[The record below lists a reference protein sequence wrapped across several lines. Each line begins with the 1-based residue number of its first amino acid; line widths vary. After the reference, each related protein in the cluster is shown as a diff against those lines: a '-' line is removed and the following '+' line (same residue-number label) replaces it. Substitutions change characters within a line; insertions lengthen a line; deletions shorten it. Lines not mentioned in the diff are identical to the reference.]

1 MTSIVHN
8 KTYRTPYL
16 RRKRH
21 SLLVQAGEWLLTIPL
36 TARQKVGLL
45 ILAVCAFCVG
55 LVFSVTM
62 HARIASEQAVRTQ
75 AEQQYLALDNQH
87 ILLLSTRA
95 NLGSRERISKM
106 AAARFQLFEP
116 TKDQV
121 QHP

>member
-8 KTYRTPYL
+8 KTYRSPYL
-16 RRKRH
+16 QRKRP
-21 SLLVQAGEWLLTIPL
+21 SLLAQAGEWLLAIPL
-36 TARQKVGLL
+36 TAGQKVGLL
-45 ILAVCAFCVG
+45 LLAVCAFCVG
-55 LVFSVTM
+55 LVFSVTI
-62 HARIASEQAVRTQ
+62 HARIAADQAVRAQ
-75 AEQQYLALDNQH
+75 AEQQYLVLDNQH

>member
-8 KTYRTPYL
+8 KTYRSPYL

-21 SLLVQAGEWLLTIPL
+21 SLLAQAGEWLLTIPL
-36 TARQKVGLL
+36 TAGQKVGLL
-45 ILAVCAFCVG
+45 LLAVCAFCVG